1 MASSQDPTD
10 PLHRERLDELIATY
24 RRRGQFERAAYLER
38 MDEGTHVLARVRSGD
53 RDALTE
59 TLAWWTGD
67 DSIARALLVQMIR
80 AELSKRELTR
90 ARNDP
95 RSHTPRLQHQISEL
109 DRTYEQASKELRAL
123 IDQVLVAGLFCRV
136 DRSLRPGGVPTADAF
151 IYEMLMKLRENIY
164 GSALAAT
171 QPLPQVDL
179 RPVPDDDAHA
189 ARRAYIVVCERCSF
203 VDLRERHARRCPRC
217 QDARERSREAL
228 WKPVAL
234 PNSRWIVTGETS
246 VTLGHCDVCEGPF
259 AVERASANNPH
270 PACRVAKSRR
280 LAREEWTKDED
291 DEKVLRALLCDPQL
305 PTTLSRKTQI
315 PKAYVLG
322 ALRRLERRGIARS
335 RHPDGTS
342 CIVIKNGRVVMD
354 GDRVAESWILAA
366 RSNGRGGR

>member
-109 DRTYEQASKELRAL
+109 DRTYELASKELRAL

-136 DRSLRPGGVPTADAF
+136 DRFLRPGGVPTADAF

-189 ARRAYIVVCERCSF
+189 ARRAYIVVCE
-203 VDLRERHARRCPRC
+203 
-217 QDARERSREAL
+217 
-228 WKPVAL
+228 
-234 PNSRWIVTGETS
+234 
-246 VTLGHCDVCEGPF
+246 
-259 AVERASANNPH
+259 
-270 PACRVAKSRR
+270 
-280 LAREEWTKDED
+280 
-291 DEKVLRALLCDPQL
+291 
-305 PTTLSRKTQI
+305 
-315 PKAYVLG
+315 
-322 ALRRLERRGIARS
+322 
-335 RHPDGTS
+335 
-342 CIVIKNGRVVMD
+342 
-354 GDRVAESWILAA
+354 AA
-366 RSNGRGGR
+366 RSSIFVSAMRGAVRGVKTHASVHAKRSGSRSRFQTLVGS